1 MDKSELKKL
10 SKVELEELGRTKGIE
25 LDRRYNKN
33 KLVNQI
39 FKIFTSEFDKT
50 PAVKMTE
57 SVIEPIKVDTETI
70 EAPKKRKSWKEIYNL

>member
-39 FKIFTSEFDKT
+39 FEIFTSEFDKT

-57 SVIEPIKVDTETI
+57 SVIEPIKV
-70 EAPKKRKSWKEIYNL
+70 PKKRKSWKEIYNL

>member
-33 KLVNQI
+33 KIINKI
-39 FKIFTSEFDKT
+39 FEIFTSEFDKT

>member
-1 MDKSELKKL
+1 MNKSELKKL
-10 SKVELEELGRTKGIE
+10 SKIELEELSRTKGIE

-39 FKIFTSEFDKT
+39 FEVLTSELNKT
-50 PAVKMTE
+50 TAVKMTE
-57 SVIEPIKVDTETI
+57 SVTEPIKVDTETI

>member
-1 MDKSELKKL
+1 MDKSELQKL
-10 SKVELEELGRTKGIE
+10 SKIELEELGRTKGIE

-39 FKIFTSEFDKT
+39 FEIFTSEFDKT

-70 EAPKKRKSWKEIYNL
+70 EAPKKRKSWKEIHNL

>member
-39 FKIFTSEFDKT
+39 FEIFTSEFDKT

>member
-39 FKIFTSEFDKT
+39 FEIFTSEFDKT

-70 EAPKKRKSWKEIYNL
+70 EAPKKRKSWKEIHNL